1 MTSQINSIFN
11 LVANMMLL
19 VGGYQFYIHF
29 IKREMKLY
37 HIMRVL
43 AALLIT
49 GAFSRVLFDINI
61 LYTGVNKNFDVLE
74 AAIALS
80 RNIGLGG
87 VLIYLTLKFKDYEFR

>member
-1 MTSQINSIFN
+1 MTSQINSILN
-11 LVANMMLL
+11 LVANVLL
-19 VGGYQFYIHF
+19 LIGGYQFYLHF
-29 IKREMKLY
+29 IIKEMKLY
-37 HIMRVL
+37 FIMRFFT
-43 AALLIT
+43 ALLLT

-87 VLIYLTLKFKDYEFR
+87 VLIYLTFKFKTE